1 MSSTKSVEAN
11 IILCNSSVYF
21 RSNFIRE
28 KNQKS
33 NEIVTT
39 FTSYTALKTE
49 KFWAVFF
56 VGKVGFVVVVEGKV
70 GFVAE
75 FTSFLTNRSS
85 NNSAKYFQFL
95 IVANVLLLLLSLCTE
110 GQSI

>member
-49 KFWAVFF
+49 KFLAVFF
-56 VGKVGFVVVVEGKV
+56 VGKAGFVVVVEGKV
-70 GFVAE
+70 GFVPE
-75 FTSFLTNRSS
+75 FTSFR
-85 NNSAKYFQFL
+85 
-95 IVANVLLLLLSLCTE
+95 
-110 GQSI
+110 